1 MSTRARSKTGNQ
13 PAPDEIEK
21 QSESDDPSAGNA
33 PANDE
38 IQLRAYGIH
47 VERGGRHG
55 CDLEDWLQAERELT
69 EEQPAAPSGNDGDR

>member
-13 PAPDEIEK
+13 PAPDAIEK
-21 QSESDDPSAGNA
+21 QSGSVNSSAGDA
-33 PANDE
+33 PAHDE
-38 IQLRAYGIH
+38 IRLRAYGIH